1 MILNLQHWL
10 QQIKKNVIPT
20 KRSAWR
26 DLFFHQTDL
35 KEISRLVSL
44 ARNDNRG
51 LAPILI
57 IGVIAAVAIIGFS
70 LLTSILNP
78 VIKNSAN
85 SSNQPKYSS
94 SPTEVAY
101 LPTTSPT
108 FSPSEEPAEVC
119 SDCDEDLE
127 GEDVLY
133 ADLEGED

>member
-10 QQIKKNVIPT
+10 QQT
-20 KRSAWR
+20 KQVMGYGFRVHRQST
-26 DLFFHQTDL
+26 HNQT
-35 KEISRLVSL
+35 
-44 ARNDNRG
+44 G
-51 LAPILI
+51 FTPILI

-133 ADLEGED
+133 ADLEGAD